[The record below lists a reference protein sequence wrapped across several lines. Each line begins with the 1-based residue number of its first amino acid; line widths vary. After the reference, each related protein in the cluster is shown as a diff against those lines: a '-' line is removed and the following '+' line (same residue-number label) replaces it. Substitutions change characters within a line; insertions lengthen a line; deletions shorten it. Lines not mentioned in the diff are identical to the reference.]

1 MEELRRLEK
10 LQSVV
15 SVISSHGLLSSSS
28 ASDHDASSSSR
39 FLSELVLFLVQPCGD
54 LDIESK
60 LVLVSDFIPKVSGPF
75 IDEISRSI
83 RRDDEA
89 KPLSAS
95 TGSCSYSISVPPH
108 LKSPMFDFYV
118 VESQKSCVKRSVMD
132 SVDPWASE
140 KDQGVV
146 AMVGLDAMKRANSTL
161 EDFSRSYFM
170 FHQLEISEP
179 QSIFRFLPVLSFT
192 ESYIYQMDALN
203 EKIVSESACEL
214 QVNRSS
220 HGSNV
225 ESRVLFET
233 DPLKPLG
240 DVLEREGLLTQR
252 IQQEFKS
259 GKEYWAL
266 ERKLCHALSNNNKIC
281 VEDVMRAIN
290 LKSFDYRVLNLLLY
304 KLRGVEVNELHM
316 EFLSV
321 SEFLVE
327 VADDLFDY
335 EVRKLHSGNICVTS
349 RYPLIN
355 SDMLFLQDDVL
366 ENSFNVLRMFVG
378 MFGPSNAPT
387 ELAKRISEAEGK
399 YEEIMKSLDPHLSS
413 NYQRRCEEATKE
425 GGKVSGPS
433 LGTWNIPA
441 VISDE
446 DAYRAAHR

>member
-15 SVISSHGLLSSSS
+15 SAVSSHGLLTSDHESSSS
-28 ASDHDASSSSR
+28 SSSSR
-39 FLSELVLFLVQPCGD
+39 FISELVLFLVQPCGD
-54 LDIESK
+54 IDVESK
-60 LVLVSDFIPKVSGPF
+60 LVLVSDFIPKVSGRF
-75 IDEISRSI
+75 LDEISRSI
-83 RRDDEA
+83 QRDDEA
-89 KPLSAS
+89 KPLITSS
-95 TGSCSYSISVPPH
+95 
-108 LKSPMFDFYV
+108 
-118 VESQKSCVKRSVMD
+118 ESQKSCVKRSAMD
-132 SVDPWASE
+132 NVDPYAAQ
-140 KDQGVV
+140 KDQQVV

-179 QSIFRFLPVLSFT
+179 QSIFRYLPVLSFT

-203 EKIVSESACEL
+203 EKIVRKSACES
-214 QVNRSS
+214 QVNCSS
-220 HGSNV
+220 HGWNS

-240 DVLEREGLLTQR
+240 DVLQREGLLTQR
-252 IQQEFKS
+252 IQQEFES

-266 ERKLCHALSNNNKIC
+266 ERKLCHALSNKNKIC
-281 VEDVMRAIN
+281 VEDVMRAIH

-327 VADDLFDY
+327 VADDLYAF
-335 EVRKLHSGNICVTS
+335 
-349 RYPLIN
+349 
-355 SDMLFLQDDVL
+355 DDVL

-387 ELAKRISEAEGK
+387 ELAKRISEAEEK

-425 GGKVSGPS
+425 GGKVSGPL

-446 DAYRAAHR
+446 GAYRAAHR

>member
-1 MEELRRLEK
+1 
-10 LQSVV
+10 
-15 SVISSHGLLSSSS
+15 
-28 ASDHDASSSSR
+28 
-39 FLSELVLFLVQPCGD
+39 
-54 LDIESK
+54 
-60 LVLVSDFIPKVSGPF
+60 
-75 IDEISRSI
+75 
-83 RRDDEA
+83 
-89 KPLSAS
+89 
-95 TGSCSYSISVPPH
+95 
-108 LKSPMFDFYV
+108 
-118 VESQKSCVKRSVMD
+118 MD
-132 SVDPWASE
+132 SVDPCASE

-146 AMVGLDAMKRANSTL
+146 AMVGLDAIGLDAMKRANSTL

-179 QSIFRFLPVLSFT
+179 QSIFRYLPVLSFT

-281 VEDVMRAIN
+281 VEDVMRAIH

-327 VADDLFDY
+327 VADDL
-335 EVRKLHSGNICVTS
+335 
-349 RYPLIN
+349 YPLIN

-387 ELAKRISEAEGK
+387 ELAKRISEAEEK

-425 GGKVSGPS
+425 GGKVCGPS

>member
-15 SVISSHGLLSSSS
+15 SAVSSHGLLTSDHESSSF
-28 ASDHDASSSSR
+28 SSSSR
-39 FLSELVLFLVQPCGD
+39 FISELVLFLVQPCGD

-60 LVLVSDFIPKVSGPF
+60 LVLVCDFIPKVSGRF
-75 IDEISRSI
+75 LDEISRSI
-83 RRDDEA
+83 QRDDEA
-89 KPLSAS
+89 KPLITSS
-95 TGSCSYSISVPPH
+95 
-108 LKSPMFDFYV
+108 
-118 VESQKSCVKRSVMD
+118 VESQKSCVKRSAMD
-132 SVDPWASE
+132 NVDPYAAQ
-140 KDQGVV
+140 KDQQVV

-179 QSIFRFLPVLSFT
+179 QSIFRYLPVLSFT

-203 EKIVSESACEL
+203 EKIVRKSACES
-214 QVNRSS
+214 QVNCSS
-220 HGSNV
+220 HGWNS

-240 DVLEREGLLTQR
+240 DVLQREGLLTQR
-252 IQQEFKS
+252 IQQEFES

-266 ERKLCHALSNNNKIC
+266 ERKLCHALSNKNKIC
-281 VEDVMRAIN
+281 VEDVMRAIH

-335 EVRKLHSGNICVTS
+335 E
-349 RYPLIN
+349 
-355 SDMLFLQDDVL
+355 DDVL

-387 ELAKRISEAEGK
+387 ELAKRISEAEEK

-425 GGKVSGPS
+425 GGKVSGPL

-446 DAYRAAHR
+446 NAYRAAHR

>member
-15 SVISSHGLLSSSS
+15 SAISSHGLLSTLS
-28 ASDHDASSSSR
+28 ASDNESSSSSYR
-39 FLSELVLFLVQPCGD
+39 FLSELVLFLAQPSGD
-54 LDIESK
+54 LDIETK
-60 LVLVSDFIPKVSGPF
+60 LVLVSDFIPKVSGTF
-75 IDEISRSI
+75 LDGISRSI
-83 RRDDEA
+83 RREDEA
-89 KPLSAS
+89 KPLITSS
-95 TGSCSYSISVPPH
+95 
-108 LKSPMFDFYV
+108 V
-118 VESQKSCVKRSVMD
+118 VESQKSCIKRSV
-132 SVDPWASE
+132 AAQ

-146 AMVGLDAMKRANSTL
+146 AMIGLDAMKRANSTL

-179 QSIFRFLPVLSFT
+179 QSIFRYLPVLSFT

-203 EKIVSESACEL
+203 EKIVSESLVTC
-214 QVNRSS
+214 SS
-220 HGSNV
+220 HGWNSD
-225 ESRVLFET
+225 SRVLFET

-240 DVLEREGLLTQR
+240 VVLEREGLLTQR
-252 IQQEFKS
+252 IQQEFMS

-266 ERKLCHALSNNNKIC
+266 ERKLCHALSNKNKIC
-281 VEDVMRAIN
+281 VEDVMRAIH

-304 KLRGVEVNELHM
+304 KLRGEEVNELHM

-335 EVRKLHSGNICVTS
+335 E
-349 RYPLIN
+349 
-355 SDMLFLQDDVL
+355 DDVL

-387 ELAKRISEAEGK
+387 ELAKRISEAEEK

-425 GGKVSGPS
+425 GGKVCGPS

>member
-15 SVISSHGLLSSSS
+15 SAVSSRGLLT
-28 ASDHDASSSSR
+28 SDHESSSR
-39 FLSELVLFLVQPCGD
+39 FISELVLFLVQPCGD

-60 LVLVSDFIPKVSGPF
+60 LVLVSDFVPKVSGRF
-75 IDEISRSI
+75 LDEISRSI
-83 RRDDEA
+83 QRDDDS
-89 KPLSAS
+89 KPLITSS
-95 TGSCSYSISVPPH
+95 
-108 LKSPMFDFYV
+108 

-132 SVDPWASE
+132 NVDPYASE
-140 KDQGVV
+140 KAQEDV
-146 AMVGLDAMKRANSTL
+146 AMVGVDAMKRANSTL

-170 FHQLEISEP
+170 FHHLEVSEP
-179 QSIFRFLPVLSFT
+179 QSIFRYLPVLSFT

-203 EKIVSESACEL
+203 EKIVRESACES
-214 QVNRSS
+214 QVTCSS
-220 HGSNV
+220 HGWNA

-252 IQQEFKS
+252 IQQEFES

-266 ERKLCHALSNNNKIC
+266 ERKLCHALSNKNKIC
-281 VEDVMRAIN
+281 VEDVMRAIH

-335 EVRKLHSGNICVTS
+335 E
-349 RYPLIN
+349 
-355 SDMLFLQDDVL
+355 DDVL

-378 MFGPSNAPT
+378 IFGPSNAPT
-387 ELAKRISEAEGK
+387 ELAKRISAAEEK

>member
-15 SVISSHGLLSSSS
+15 SAISSHGLLSSSP
-28 ASDHDASSSSR
+28 ASDHDAYSSR
-39 FLSELVLFLVQPCGD
+39 FLSELVLFLVQPCSD
-54 LDIESK
+54 LDIDSK
-60 LVLVSDFIPKVSGPF
+60 LVLVSEFIPRVSGPF
-75 IDEISRSI
+75 LDEISRSI
-83 RRDDEA
+83 QRDDEA
-89 KPLSAS
+89 KPLSTS
-95 TGSCSYSISVPPH
+95 SVE
-108 LKSPMFDFYV
+108 
-118 VESQKSCVKRSVMD
+118 ESQKSFVKRNVMD
-132 SVDPWASE
+132 SVDPYASE

-179 QSIFRFLPVLSFT
+179 QSIFRYLPVLSFT

-203 EKIVSESACEL
+203 EKIVSESACEF

-220 HGSNV
+220 HGLNT

-240 DVLEREGLLTQR
+240 DLLEREGLLTQR
-252 IQQEFKS
+252 IRQEFKS

-266 ERKLCHALSNNNKIC
+266 ERKLCHALSNKNKIC
-281 VEDVMRAIN
+281 VEDVMRAIH

-327 VADDLFDY
+327 VADDLYDFFH
-335 EVRKLHSGNICVTS
+335 KH
-349 RYPLIN
+349 
-355 SDMLFLQDDVL
+355 DV
-366 ENSFNVLRMFVG
+366 
-378 MFGPSNAPT
+378 
-387 ELAKRISEAEGK
+387 
-399 YEEIMKSLDPHLSS
+399 
-413 NYQRRCEEATKE
+413 C
-425 GGKVSGPS
+425 
-433 LGTWNIPA
+433 
-441 VISDE
+441 
-446 DAYRAAHR
+446 

>member
-15 SVISSHGLLSSSS
+15 SVISSRGLLSSSS
-28 ASDHDASSSSR
+28 SSASDLDASTSSR

-54 LDIESK
+54 LNIDSK
-60 LVLVSDFIPKVSGPF
+60 ILLVSDFIPKVSGPF
-75 IDEISRSI
+75 LDEISSSI
-83 RRDDEA
+83 QRDDEA
-89 KPLSAS
+89 KPLITNS
-95 TGSCSYSISVPPH
+95 
-108 LKSPMFDFYV
+108 
-118 VESQKSCVKRSVMD
+118 ESQKSCAKRSFMD
-132 SVDPWASE
+132 SADPHTLE

-179 QSIFRFLPVLSFT
+179 QSIFRYLPVLSFT

-203 EKIVSESACEL
+203 EKIVSES
-214 QVNRSS
+214 QVNMQSSS
-220 HGSNV
+220 HGWNV

-266 ERKLCHALSNNNKIC
+266 ERKLCHALLNKNKIC
-281 VEDVMRAIN
+281 VEDVMRAIH

-335 EVRKLHSGNICVTS
+335 E
-349 RYPLIN
+349 
-355 SDMLFLQDDVL
+355 DDVL

-387 ELAKRISEAEGK
+387 ELAKRISEAEEK

-413 NYQRRCEEATKE
+413 KYQRRCEEATKE
-425 GGKVSGPS
+425 GGKVCGPS

>member
-15 SVISSHGLLSSSS
+15 SAISYHGLLSEHE
-28 ASDHDASSSSR
+28 ASSSR
-39 FLSELVLFLVQPCGD
+39 FISELVLFLVQPCGD
-54 LDIESK
+54 LDVDSK
-60 LVLVSDFIPKVSGPF
+60 LVLVSDFIPKVSGPLL
-75 IDEISRSI
+75 DEISRSI
-83 RRDDEA
+83 QRDGEA
-89 KPLSAS
+89 KPLSTS
-95 TGSCSYSISVPPH
+95 S
-108 LKSPMFDFYV
+108 
-118 VESQKSCVKRSVMD
+118 VESHKSCVKRSV
-132 SVDPWASE
+132 DPYASQN
-140 KDQGVV
+140 DQGVV

-170 FHQLEISEP
+170 FHQLEIGEP
-179 QSIFRFLPVLSFT
+179 QSIFRYLPVLSFT
-192 ESYIYQMDALN
+192 ESFIYQMDALN
-203 EKIVSESACEL
+203 EKIVSESQIIC
-214 QVNRSS
+214 SS
-220 HGSNV
+220 HGWNA

-240 DVLEREGLLTQR
+240 DVLEREGLWTHR
-252 IQQEFKS
+252 IQQEFNS

-266 ERKLCHALSNNNKIC
+266 ERKLCHALSNKNKIS
-281 VEDVMRAIN
+281 VEDVMRAIH

-335 EVRKLHSGNICVTS
+335 EE
-349 RYPLIN
+349 
-355 SDMLFLQDDVL
+355 DVI

-387 ELAKRISEAEGK
+387 ELAKRISEAEEK
-399 YEEIMKSLDPHLSS
+399 YEEIMKTLDPHLSS
-413 NYQRRCEEATKE
+413 NYKRRCEEATKE